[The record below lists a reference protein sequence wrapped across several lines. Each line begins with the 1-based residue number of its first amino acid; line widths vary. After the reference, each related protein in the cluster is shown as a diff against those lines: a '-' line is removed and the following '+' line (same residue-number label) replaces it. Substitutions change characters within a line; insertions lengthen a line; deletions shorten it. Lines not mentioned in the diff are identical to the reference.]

1 MGEEKEE
8 KKVVDEERHE
18 DEFEREERDEH
29 DERDERK
36 ERDHED
42 RDEHEDRH
50 ENRHDERREEK
61 RVEKIKVDVKEL
73 ESAPAAKPNVVSIM
87 AAPAEKKKFP
97 LVPVLISALLIS
109 VVLNVFAL
117 VSILSKNESIDILR
131 SEISDY
137 KTEILDLKT
146 QINELTN

>member
-29 DERDERK
+29 DEHD
-36 ERDHED
+36 D
-42 RDEHEDRH
+42 RDDHDDHEDRH

-97 LVPVLISALLIS
+97 LVPVLIGALLVS
-109 VVLNVFAL
+109 AVLNVFAL

>member
-18 DEFEREERDEH
+18 GEFERGERDEH
-29 DERDERK
+29 DEHDERDD
-36 ERDHED
+36 RDDHED
-42 RDEHEDRH
+42 RY

-97 LVPVLISALLIS
+97 LVPVLIGSLLIS

>member
-8 KKVVDEERHE
+8 KKVVGEERHE

-29 DERDERK
+29 DERD
-36 ERDHED
+36 RDD
-42 RDEHEDRH
+42 RDDHEDRH
-50 ENRHDERREEK
+50 ENRHDERHEEK

-97 LVPVLISALLIS
+97 LVPVLIGALLVS